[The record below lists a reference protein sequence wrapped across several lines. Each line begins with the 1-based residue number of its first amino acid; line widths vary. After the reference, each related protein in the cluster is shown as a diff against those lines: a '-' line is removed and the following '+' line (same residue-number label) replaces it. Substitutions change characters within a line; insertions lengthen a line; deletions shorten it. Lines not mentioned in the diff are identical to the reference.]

1 MTFKVRQS
9 TARILGP
16 ALQAEETADVSQD
29 QKEGQGGWWEGGT
42 GKEMGQ
48 GGWGGPWRAW
58 AVLRSDDF

>member
-29 QKEGQGGWWEGGT
+29 QKEGQGGW
-42 GKEMGQ
+42 
-48 GGWGGPWRAW
+48 
-58 AVLRSDDF
+58 